1 MRWGNVFIAEGEDYL
16 ISQPLSLVELRFHPV
31 LINVTLLDNGS
42 SGGGWE
48 AKFIDITLV
57 QDINYSPIED
67 FRVLVKPTVRIT
79 IPGIS
84 YKVYKCIAEHSFC
97 IYTIVLVIF
106 ELTL

>member
-42 SGGGWE
+42 SGGGRE

-57 QDINYSPIED
+57 QDISYSQSRIFVFSSSPQSGLP
-67 FRVLVKPTVRIT
+67 FQVLAIRFIN
-79 IPGIS
+79 
-84 YKVYKCIAEHSFC
+84 A
-97 IYTIVLVIF
+97 
-106 ELTL
+106 

>member
-1 MRWGNVFIAEGEDYL
+1 MSCSAEGEDYL

-42 SGGGWE
+42 RGGGRE

-57 QDINYSPIED
+57 QDISYSPIED

-84 YKVYKCIAEHSFC
+84 YI
-97 IYTIVLVIF
+97 
-106 ELTL
+106 